1 MAVKDE
7 SLHRAT
13 ESLIL
18 PAPRTYYRANIH
30 ASHWQLRSVISS
42 PEQDVVYYP
51 NGSDVYALYTR
62 TREREIVTR
71 LPFSPRCLVAS
82 NGWLCCGGE
91 PGHYTAI
98 PLNDWNTDLDFSISL
113 DADPD
118 ARLPLDLDPA
128 RRSTPRDISSVSRRS
143 RAHNHPLL
151 AHVKCVGKEINNC
164 ITLWFPSPNLSE
176 RVYDCPVAVI
186 SNNDKTISI
195 VNLEDPEAEVLEKLA
210 YPDCVNRAVISPD
223 GELLVAILDDPF
235 LYVHQRKPA
244 PKVLAR
250 NPERAYEWSLVCR
263 LQLESQKQSDQ
274 SILRGSFA
282 ASFSKSGKYLAVG
295 TQYGIISIFDT
306 ETLMQEDSKPLV
318 IFTTSRPM
326 QSDGAVR
333 SMEFSPGPFDLLAW
347 TEASGRAGVADV
359 RDLFIS
365 RQLLM
370 VDCRLDGI
378 ERVSVSERSADP
390 VIDPRLR
397 SFRSL
402 RAESPGNSTP
412 DYLSLDFERRQLR
425 NLTQEVLERHHSP
438 LTPEEM
444 DILQA
449 HRIARRYRDAEAEGS
464 DPPNWSPWT
473 GEPRTSTT
481 ESPANGEGSS
491 SSERRISTTGLPAAL
506 RDFVNPDRATSSSFR
521 SFINERNQDRERRN
535 LLELRRDHSTAEG
548 RAEGGTR
555 RESQT
560 LTLVDTS
567 NDIERLTITPP
578 PPPQPP
584 WAEFAALARARSPQ
598 LPTSAQSSRL
608 AQRQEE
614 RRQVEERRQTGE
626 RRYSH
631 RPRPRQTWRGIDDMG
646 LGNFDENVILRG
658 VLRTGPANTMG
669 CCWSPDGRILY
680 VGAEDGVY
688 EYHVNT
694 AGRKKFPSVV
704 LR

>member
-1 MAVKDE
+1 M
-7 SLHRAT
+7 
-13 ESLIL
+13 
-18 PAPRTYYRANIH
+18 
-30 ASHWQLRSVISS
+30 ISS

-51 NGSDVYALYTR
+51 SGSDIYALYTR

-71 LPFSPRCLVAS
+71 LPFSPRCLAAS

-91 PGHYTAI
+91 PGHYAAI

-113 DADPD
+113 DADAD
-118 ARLPLDLDPA
+118 ARLPLDLDP
-128 RRSTPRDISSVSRRS
+128 SRRS
-143 RAHNHPLL
+143 SMPRETSSAPRRSRGHNHPLL
-151 AHVKCVGKEINNC
+151 AHVKSVGKEINNC
-164 ITLWFPSPNLSE
+164 ITLWFPVSDLSE
-176 RVYDCPVAVI
+176 RTYDTPVAVV

-195 VNLEDPEAEVLEKLA
+195 VNLEDTESEVLEKLT

-235 LYVHQRKPA
+235 LYVHERKPI
-244 PKVLAR
+244 PKLSSR
-250 NPERAYEWSLVCR
+250 NPERKYEWSPACR
-263 LQLESQKQSDQ
+263 IQLESQKQSDQ
-274 SILRGSFA
+274 STLRGSFA

-295 TQYGIISIFDT
+295 TQYGVISIFDT
-306 ETLMQEDSKPLV
+306 ETLIQEESKPLV

-326 QSDGAVR
+326 QSSGAVR

-370 VDCRLDGI
+370 VDCRLDGM
-378 ERVSVSERSADP
+378 ERISVSERSADP

-397 SFRSL
+397 SFRSF

-412 DYLSLDFERRQLR
+412 DYLGLDFERRQLR
-425 NLTQEVLERHHSP
+425 NLTQEILDRHHSP
-438 LTPEEM
+438 LTPDEM

-449 HRIARRYRDAEAEGS
+449 HRIARRYRDAEGEGS
-464 DPPNWSPWT
+464 DPTTWSPWA
-473 GEPRTSTT
+473 GEPRPTGTT

-491 SSERRISTTGLPAAL
+491 SSERRISTTGLPPAL

-521 SFINERNQDRERRN
+521 SFINERNQDRERRS
-535 LLELRRDHSTAEG
+535 LQEPRREHSTA
-548 RAEGGTR
+548 AGTSEEDAR
-555 RESQT
+555 REGQALS
-560 LTLVDTS
+560 LVDSS
-567 NDIERLTITPP
+567 NDIERLTTIT

-584 WAEFAALARARSPQ
+584 WAEFEALTRARSPQ
-598 LPTSAQSSRL
+598 LPTAAQPSRM

-614 RRQVEERRQTGE
+614 RRQIEERRQTGE

-631 RPRPRQTWRGIDDMG
+631 RPRPRQPWRGLDELG

-669 CCWSPDGRILY
+669 CCWSPDGRIL
-680 VGAEDGVY
+680 
-688 EYHVNT
+688 
-694 AGRKKFPSVV
+694 
-704 LR
+704 